1 MKRQSIKFL
10 SGVGLLVLVVAL
22 VAGWSGYR
30 LAISQLEQDKGD
42 KARQLAAW
50 QDKLGQ
56 QQKEVAHLRETVQ
69 QQIDNLA
76 IRVGQ
81 LQGRMLRLDAMG
93 QRFVESGLVSGD
105 EFNFDQR
112 PAVGGPAG
120 SGSEGDS
127 YHAPELIETITRL
140 EQQLAERSRQLR
152 LLDKLASRQKLE
164 EERYVQGRPVTWGWV
179 SSKYGYRSDPFT
191 GKRTWHAGI
200 DLAGRDGGDIVSV
213 AGGVVSFSGERNGY
227 GNLVEVNHGDG
238 LVTRYAHAKSLNVE
252 TGDVV
257 EKGQLLALMGSTGRS
272 TGPHVHFEVIRN
284 GRTEDP
290 EKYMQRASR

>member
-120 SGSEGDS
+120 PGSEGDS

-213 AGGVVSFSGERNGY
+213 AGGVVSFSGERYGY